1 MARIFLGFHRGVL
14 DLRFGGE
21 NLAALKNLGEVVL
34 NLEDRGLTPE
44 ELIEQAGDCDIIVA
58 DRLTPGNGKFFD
70 HAPKLVAYVR
80 AVTDMKGIDV
90 EAASRSGILVAAA
103 GATFVPGVTEWI
115 VGQMINLSRHFVEY
129 ITVYRSGVVPD
140 IARGPKGRQLAEKT
154 AGIIGFGKL
163 GRNLGTVLDVLGM
176 RVLASDPYVDDWPE
190 NAEPVELDDLLMNS
204 DFVICLTNLTDETEG
219 FMNAEV
225 FGNMRPSAF
234 FINAG
239 RGALVDEMALEE
251 ALVQGQIA
259 GAAMDVGS
267 GAGDTPP
274 LRLACLPNVLATPH
288 IAPSMDANHAQGRQA
303 VEMVATVLKGE
314 PPEEALNAHAA
325 TRLKQFPSST
335 PASPQGSGT
344 DAD

>member
-1 MARIFLGFHRGVL
+1 MARIFLGFHTGVL

-176 RVLASDPYVDDWPE
+176 RVLVSDPYVDDWP
-190 NAEPVELDDLLMNS
+190 
-204 DFVICLTNLTDETEG
+204 
-219 FMNAEV
+219 
-225 FGNMRPSAF
+225 
-234 FINAG
+234 
-239 RGALVDEMALEE
+239 
-251 ALVQGQIA
+251 
-259 GAAMDVGS
+259 
-267 GAGDTPP
+267 
-274 LRLACLPNVLATPH
+274 
-288 IAPSMDANHAQGRQA
+288 
-303 VEMVATVLKGE
+303 
-314 PPEEALNAHAA
+314 
-325 TRLKQFPSST
+325 
-335 PASPQGSGT
+335 
-344 DAD
+344 